1 MSYSDFM
8 WFILSEEDKTNLTSL
23 EYWFRVIDI
32 DANGVIAG
40 HEIEYFFEE
49 QKQRLDY
56 LNHEPV
62 IFQDIIC

>member
-40 HEIEYFFEE
+40 H
-49 QKQRLDY
+49 
-56 LNHEPV
+56 
-62 IFQDIIC
+62 